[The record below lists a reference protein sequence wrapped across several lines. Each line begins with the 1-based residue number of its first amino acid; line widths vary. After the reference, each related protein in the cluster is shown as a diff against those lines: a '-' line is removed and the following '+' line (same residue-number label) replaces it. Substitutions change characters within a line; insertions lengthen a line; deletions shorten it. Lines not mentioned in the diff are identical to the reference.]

1 VTALAARLARPIQRL
16 GSVSLIGIVLA
27 ALLAVAGSLML
38 MRAVALR
45 DAVLP
50 GVHVAG
56 VDVGGLSRVEAEARV
71 GRAIAER
78 LAAPV
83 EVRVGN
89 KALTAEPGEIFALDR
104 TATGAAAFGAARDS
118 IGSRLAALAV
128 PFVVESDVDPVLRL
142 QPDGREAFS
151 AQLLELVRR
160 PVNARIEMAGRE
172 PAVVPGR
179 DGTAVDEAALLEAL
193 QLAALTGASSIE
205 AELASVEPAL
215 TTAEAERA
223 ANVARIVVAAP
234 VGIKFKREQIAEL
247 TPRRLA
253 ALVRFQP
260 VAGAYEVTIDREAL
274 ARQLGPAVEPFTRKP
289 VDASFDVDGKRVR
302 VVRAKLGTTLAFEEA
317 GEAVLAAAT
326 KPGTRVAK
334 VGLARLA
341 PEFTTRDARA
351 LGIREQVS
359 TYTTDMGVSS
369 ANRIWNVQLL
379 GRYLDGTILKP
390 GQWFSYNKVM
400 GPRTVERGFRE
411 GQMIFGGVL
420 IPSIGG
426 GVCQTGTTI
435 FNAAFEA
442 GLPIR
447 ERHNHSFYIS
457 HYPVGR
463 DATVSWGGP
472 DLVFKNDLDHAIL
485 IKAHGSSETFT
496 VTFYGTKQ
504 KRKVVSSTSAPTNYT
519 QPKLQYAI
527 DPSAPRNSVRTA
539 SGGGPGF
546 DVNVHRKVY
555 EDGKLIREDDF
566 FTRYTPQNPTA
577 IYGPGRTPPGP
588 YFYLPASG

>member
-1 VTALAARLARPIQRL
+1 VTAIAARLARPIQRL
-16 GSVSLIGIVLA
+16 GTVSLVGIVLA
-27 ALLAVAGSLML
+27 LLVAVAASLVL
-38 MRAVALR
+38 ARALALR
-45 DAVLP
+45 DSVLP
-50 GVHVAG
+50 GVQVAG
-56 VDVGGLSRVEAEARV
+56 IEVGGLSRADAEARV
-71 GRAIAER
+71 GSAIARR

-83 EVRVGN
+83 EVVVGN
-89 KALTAEPGEIFALDR
+89 KSFTAAPAELFTLDR
-104 TATGAAAFGAARDS
+104 TATGAVAFGAARDS
-118 IGSRLAALAV
+118 IGARLAALTVPFAIEHDVEPVLRLEPEARAAFSADLLALVRRPVSAQVAMEGRQPVVVPGRAGTTVDETALLEALRLAALAGASR
-128 PFVVESDVDPVLRL
+128 VE
-142 QPDGREAFS
+142 
-151 AQLLELVRR
+151 
-160 PVNARIEMAGRE
+160 
-172 PAVVPGR
+172 AVV
-179 DGTAVDEAALLEAL
+179 T
-193 QLAALTGASSIE
+193 
-205 AELASVEPAL
+205 SVEPHL
-215 TTAEAERA
+215 TTAEAEEA
-223 ANVARIVVAAP
+223 GALARIAVAGP
-234 VGIKFKREQIAEL
+234 VEVKFKRERIAAL
-247 TPRRLA
+247 SPRRLA
-253 ALVRFQP
+253 ALIRFTS
-260 VAGAYEVTIDREAL
+260 VAGAYEMTLDAEGL
-274 ARQLGPAVEPFTRKP
+274 ARRLAPAVKPFTRKP
-289 VDASFDVDGKRVR
+289 VDASFEVKGKRVR
-302 VVRAKLGTTLAFEEA
+302 VVRAKPGTTLGVEEA
-317 GEAVLAAAT
+317 RAAVLAAAT
-326 KPGTRVAK
+326 TPGARVAK
-334 VGLARLA
+334 VGLAKLA

-351 LGIREQVS
+351 LGIRERVS

-390 GQWFSYNKVM
+390 GQWFSYNKIM

-442 GLPIR
+442 GLPIK

-472 DLVFKNDLDHAIL
+472 DLVFKNNLDHAIL
-485 IKAHGSSETFT
+485 IKAHGDSETFT

-504 KRKVVSSTSAPTNYT
+504 KRKVVSSTSTPTNYT

-527 DPSAPRNSVRTA
+527 DPSAPRGSLRTA

-577 IYGPGRTPPGP
+577 IYGPGKTPPGP

>member
-1 VTALAARLARPIQRL
+1 VTAIAARLVRPIQRL
-16 GSVSLIGIVLA
+16 GSISLAAIVLA
-27 ALLAVAGSLML
+27 LLVALAGSLML
-38 MRAVALR
+38 ARALALR
-45 DAVLP
+45 DSVLP
-50 GVHVAG
+50 GVQVAG
-56 VDVGGLSRVEAEARV
+56 IDVGGLSRAEAEARV
-71 GRAIAER
+71 DATLAKR
-78 LAAPV
+78 LAVPIEIVVGKKTFTAKPA
-83 EVRVGN
+83 EV
-89 KALTAEPGEIFALDR
+89 FALDR
-104 TATGAAAFGAARDS
+104 TATGEAAFGAARDS

-128 PFVVESDVDPVLRL
+128 PFLVDHDVDPVLRL
-142 QPDGREAFS
+142 QPEGREAFS
-151 AQLLELVRR
+151 KRLLKARRRAVDARIAMAGGR
-160 PVNARIEMAGRE
+160 PV
-172 PAVVPGR
+172 VVPGR
-179 DGTAVDEAALLEAL
+179 HGTAVDEAVLLEAL
-193 QLAALTGASSIE
+193 QFAALAGASTIT
-205 AELASVEPAL
+205 AEVTSVEPVL

-223 ANVARIVVAAP
+223 ATVARIAVAAP
-234 VGIKFKREQIAEL
+234 VGIKFRRERIAEL
-247 TPRRLA
+247 APRRLA
-253 ALVRFQP
+253 ALLRFP
-260 VAGAYEVTIDREAL
+260 AVAGAYEVTIDDAAL
-274 ARQLGPAVEPFTRKP
+274 ARHLEPAVEPFTRKP
-289 VDASFDVDGKRVR
+289 VDASFEVKGKRVR
-302 VVRAKLGTTLAFEEA
+302 VVRAKPGTTLAVDEA
-317 GEAVLAAAT
+317 RAAVLAAAT
-326 KPGTRVAK
+326 EPGRRVAK
-334 VGLARLA
+334 VGLAKVA
-341 PEFTTRDARA
+341 PEFTTREAKA

-400 GPRTVERGFRE
+400 GPRTEERGFRE

-442 GLPIR
+442 GLPIK

-504 KRKVVSSTSAPTNYT
+504 KRKVVSSTSTPTNYT

-527 DPSAPRNSVRTA
+527 DPSAPRGSLRTA
-539 SGGGPGF
+539 SGGGRGF
-546 DVNVHRKVY
+546 DINVHRKVY

-577 IYGPGRTPPGP
+577 IYGPGTTPPGP